1 MYVNQNLTHGLGFR
15 REDVKIIQKQTK
27 AKNVRLE
34 EKRQTGPPTKDPEEQ
49 RHLGNTLSNYLH

>member
-1 MYVNQNLTHGLGFR
+1 MR